1 MATETIIQK
10 ESPAVEAYKLG
21 LMEKAKELIEKE
33 DTAPLPTLG
42 FADQSQ
48 LTKDAIDLAQSGVGG
63 FAGFIPQAAGTI
75 QQGIGSL
82 GQAGQTVGQAQDLTN
97 LALSGYAPIQSGA
110 LAGLGQA
117 SELGQAAAL
126 GGMQG
131 IGDTLAGTQADKF
144 MAQAQ
149 LFGTGEQFSPLGQA
163 QPFPF
168 PFPINLGT
176 FGQTGT
182 GVKQVE
188 PQIEQ
193 PPNQLDPSIASSVVQ
208 GQPPVVG
215 PGGQP
220 LPSIT
225 DPKTVPPQSPLPSP
239 MPLPTPQGIAQFFNP
254 YENQVVQ
261 QALADVQRASDIAGQ
276 QDAAQAVSA
285 GAFGGSRQAI
295 MEAERARNLMDQQ
308 GQLAGQL
315 RQAGFGQ
322 AMTQAQKAFEDAKAR
337 QLQKAQISGQLGAQY
352 GQLGLAGQEAASKL
366 GLAGADL
373 TGQMAQAAGQIG
385 QQGAQLG
392 LTGAANLGALAGQQG
407 AQAETFGKLGQTQ
420 AGLGQLGQQMM
431 FQDVDALT
439 KLGAQQQQYEQAQL
453 DQQQKEALQTY
464 YQPYQ
469 KLGFYSDILQGAPTT
484 QQTISQS
491 SAPTP
496 SAASQIA
503 GAGITGLSLAS
514 AGKNLGII

>member
-21 LMEKAKELIEKE
+21 LMEKAKELIGEESK
-33 DTAPLPTLG
+33 ALPTLE
-42 FADQSQ
+42 FAEQSP
-48 LTKDAIDLAQSGVGG
+48 LTTSAIDMATTGAGG
-63 FAGFIPQAAGTI
+63 FAGYIPQASETL
-75 QQGIGSL
+75 QQGIGAL

-144 MAQAQ
+144 LAQAQ
-149 LFGTGEQFSPLGQA
+149 LMGTGGQFNPYGQGA
-163 QPFPF
+163 SSTGGFPAMPPQLQSAVQGQP
-168 PFPINLGT
+168 
-176 FGQTGT
+176 
-182 GVKQVE
+182 
-188 PQIEQ
+188 
-193 PPNQLDPSIASSVVQ
+193 SSSVVQ

-220 LPSIT
+220 LPSPT
-225 DPKTVPPQSPLPSP
+225 PGPMPSP
-239 MPLPTPQGIAQFFNP
+239 IPGPAPTPSGIAAFFNP
-254 YENQVVQ
+254 YEDQVVQ

-276 QDAAQAVSA
+276 GDAAQAVQA
-285 GAFGGSRQAI
+285 GAFGGSRAGI
-295 MEAERARNLMDQQ
+295 VEAERARNLMDQQ

-322 AMTQAQKAFEDAKAR
+322 AMGQAQKAFEDAQNR
-337 QLQKAQISGQLGAQY
+337 QIQKAQISGQLGAQY

-373 TGQMAQAAGQIG
+373 TGKMAQQAGAIG

-392 LTGAANLGALAGQQG
+392 LQGAANLGSLAGQQG
-407 AQAETFGKLGQTQ
+407 AQAGQFGTLAGQQ

-431 FQDVDALT
+431 YQDVDALT
-439 KLGAQQQQYEQAQL
+439 KLGAQQQQYEQAQF
-453 DQQQKEALQTY
+453 DQQQKENLQSY

-469 KLGFYSDILQGAPTT
+469 KLGFYSDILQGAPTA

-491 SAPTP
+491 TAPTP
-496 SAASQIA
+496 GMASQLVGAAATGIGLA
-503 GAGITGLSLAS
+503 GAANKT
-514 AGKNLGII
+514 GII

>member
-63 FAGFIPQAAGTI
+63 FAGFIPQASGTI

-82 GQAGQTVGQAQDLTN
+82 GQAGQTVGQAKDLTN

-149 LFGTGEQFSPLGQA
+149 LFGTGEQFSLLGQA
-163 QPFPF
+163 QPF

-239 MPLPTPQGIAQFFNP
+239 IPLPTPQGIAQFFNP

>member
-21 LMEKAKELIEKE
+21 LMEKAKELIGEESK
-33 DTAPLPTLG
+33 ALPTLE
-42 FADQSQ
+42 FAEQSP
-48 LTKDAIDLAQSGVGG
+48 LTTSAIDMATTGAGG
-63 FAGFIPQAAGTI
+63 FAGYIPQASETL
-75 QQGIGSL
+75 QQGIGAL

-144 MAQAQ
+144 LAQAQ
-149 LFGTGEQFSPLGQA
+149 LMGTGGQFNPYGQGA
-163 QPFPF
+163 SSTGGFPAMPPQLQSAVQGQP
-168 PFPINLGT
+168 
-176 FGQTGT
+176 
-182 GVKQVE
+182 
-188 PQIEQ
+188 
-193 PPNQLDPSIASSVVQ
+193 SSSVVQ

-220 LPSIT
+220 LPSPT
-225 DPKTVPPQSPLPSP
+225 PGPMPSP
-239 MPLPTPQGIAQFFNP
+239 IPGPAPTPSGIAAFFNP
-254 YENQVVQ
+254 YEDQVVQ

-276 QDAAQAVSA
+276 GDAAQAVQA
-285 GAFGGSRQAI
+285 GAFGGSRAGI
-295 MEAERARNLMDQQ
+295 VEAERARNLMDQQ

-322 AMTQAQKAFEDAKAR
+322 AMGQAQKAFEDAQNR
-337 QLQKAQISGQLGAQY
+337 QIQKAQISGQLGAQA
-352 GQLGLAGQEAASKL
+352 GQFGTLAGQ
-366 GLAGADL
+366 
-373 TGQMAQAAGQIG
+373 
-385 QQGAQLG
+385 
-392 LTGAANLGALAGQQG
+392 
-407 AQAETFGKLGQTQ
+407 Q

-431 FQDVDALT
+431 YQDVDALT
-439 KLGAQQQQYEQAQL
+439 KLGAQQQQYEQAQF
-453 DQQQKEALQTY
+453 DQQQKENLQSY

-469 KLGFYSDILQGAPTT
+469 KLGFYSDILQGAPTA

-491 SAPTP
+491 TAPTP
-496 SAASQIA
+496 GMASQLVGAAATGIGLA
-503 GAGITGLSLAS
+503 GAANKT
-514 AGKNLGII
+514 GII

>member
-1 MATETIIQK
+1 M
-10 ESPAVEAYKLG
+10 
-21 LMEKAKELIEKE
+21 
-33 DTAPLPTLG
+33 
-42 FADQSQ
+42 
-48 LTKDAIDLAQSGVGG
+48 
-63 FAGFIPQAAGTI
+63 
-75 QQGIGSL
+75 
-82 GQAGQTVGQAQDLTN
+82 
-97 LALSGYAPIQSGA
+97 
-110 LAGLGQA
+110 
-117 SELGQAAAL
+117 
-126 GGMQG
+126 GGMGG
-131 IGDTLAGTQADKF
+131 ITDTLLGTQADKF
-144 MAQAQ
+144 LAQAQ
-149 LFGTGEQFSPLGQA
+149 LAGTGGQFNPYGQP
-163 QPFPF
+163 QLSPFPF
-168 PFPINLGT
+168 PFAKQADAPGQVAGLG
-176 FGQTGT
+176 GA
-182 GVKQVE
+182 
-188 PQIEQ
+188 Q
-193 PPNQLDPSIASSVVQ
+193 PAQAQPAQAASVVQ
-208 GQPPVVG
+208 
-215 PGGQP
+215 
-220 LPSIT
+220 
-225 DPKTVPPQSPLPSP
+225 SPMPMPSP
-239 MPLPTPQGIAQFFNP
+239 TPGPIPPSPIPLPTPQGIAQFFNP

>member
-144 MAQAQ
+144 LAQAQ

-163 QPFPF
+163 QTF

-295 MEAERARNLMDQQ
+295 MEAERARNLMDRQ
-308 GQLAGQL
+308 GALAGQL

>member
-1 MATETIIQK
+1 
-10 ESPAVEAYKLG
+10 
-21 LMEKAKELIEKE
+21 
-33 DTAPLPTLG
+33 
-42 FADQSQ
+42 
-48 LTKDAIDLAQSGVGG
+48 
-63 FAGFIPQAAGTI
+63 
-75 QQGIGSL
+75 
-82 GQAGQTVGQAQDLTN
+82 
-97 LALSGYAPIQSGA
+97 
-110 LAGLGQA
+110 
-117 SELGQAAAL
+117 
-126 GGMQG
+126 
-131 IGDTLAGTQADKF
+131 
-144 MAQAQ
+144 
-149 LFGTGEQFSPLGQA
+149 
-163 QPFPF
+163 
-168 PFPINLGT
+168 
-176 FGQTGT
+176 
-182 GVKQVE
+182 
-188 PQIEQ
+188 
-193 PPNQLDPSIASSVVQ
+193 
-208 GQPPVVG
+208 
-215 PGGQP
+215 
-220 LPSIT
+220 
-225 DPKTVPPQSPLPSP
+225 

-276 QDAAQAVSA
+276 QEAAQAVSA

>member
-1 MATETIIQK
+1 
-10 ESPAVEAYKLG
+10 
-21 LMEKAKELIEKE
+21 
-33 DTAPLPTLG
+33 
-42 FADQSQ
+42 
-48 LTKDAIDLAQSGVGG
+48 
-63 FAGFIPQAAGTI
+63 
-75 QQGIGSL
+75 
-82 GQAGQTVGQAQDLTN
+82 
-97 LALSGYAPIQSGA
+97 
-110 LAGLGQA
+110 
-117 SELGQAAAL
+117 
-126 GGMQG
+126 MQG

-163 QPFPF
+163 QTF

-239 MPLPTPQGIAQFFNP
+239 IPLPTPQGIAQFFNP

-373 TGQMAQAAGQIG
+373 TGQMAQAAGNIG
-385 QQGAQLG
+385 SQGAQLG
-392 LTGAANLGALAGQQG
+392 LTGAGQLQNLGK
-407 AQAETFGKLGQTQ
+407 TFGALGESQ
-420 AGLGQLGQQMM
+420 AGLGQLGQQMLY
-431 FQDVDALT
+431 QDVDALT
-439 KLGAQQQQYEQAQL
+439 KLGAQQQEFEQAQK
-453 DQQQKEALQTY
+453 DQKYKEDLQKL

-469 KLGFYSDILQGAPTT
+469 KLGFYSDIIQGAPTS
-484 QQTISQS
+484 QMTISQS
-491 SAPTP
+491 TAPTP
-496 SAASQIA
+496 TIGSQLI
-503 GAGITGLSLAS
+503 GAGTAGLGLATAAQKS
-514 AGKNLGII
+514 GII

>member
-168 PFPINLGT
+168 PFPFAKQAEAPGQMME
-176 FGQTGT
+176 QTG
-182 GVKQVE
+182 
-188 PQIEQ
+188 
-193 PPNQLDPSIASSVVQ
+193 SVVQ

-225 DPKTVPPQSPLPSP
+225 DPNQSPLPSP

>member
-82 GQAGQTVGQAQDLTN
+82 GQAGQPVGQAQDLTN

-163 QPFPF
+163 QTF

-239 MPLPTPQGIAQFFNP
+239 IPLPTPQGIAQFFNP

-322 AMTQAQKAFEDAKAR
+322 AMTQAQKAYEDAKAR